1 MVKVI
6 GWVLSV
12 LAIAGVGMHFDNG
25 EVFAGIICFFAIGFL
40 IPPILNKINA
50 KNKKSAEEKGKS
62 HSDLSQKS
70 ANILGVVLI
79 IIAAVIGSDP
89 KPEGM
94 TEEQT
99 EAQVKKNEKNID
111 SSERGKLKPI
121 DLIYQLKTKVDE
133 LDYWFKGPFKADDK
147 LRFYDVKNNYD
158 KQLDII
164 CDDFDRLVKNTG
176 NLNSEYNDE
185 SLACKNFR
193 LSLIHVI
200 QNLNHG
206 TYSEIPK
213 LRAKFEPAY
222 QNLKQQV
229 DEEIKRLNSN

>member
-6 GWVLSV
+6 GWALGV
-12 LAIAGVGMHFDNG
+12 LAIASVGMHFDNG
-25 EVFAGIICFFAIGFL
+25 EVLAGIISFFAIGFL

-50 KNKKSAEEKGKS
+50 ANKKSAEEKGKS
-62 HSDLSQKS
+62 HSDLAQKS
-70 ANILGVVLI
+70 ANIFGVVLL
-79 IIAAVIGSDP
+79 IIAAFIGSGSDP
-89 KPEGM
+89 KPENAAV
-94 TEEQT
+94 EQPK
-99 EAQVKKNEKNID
+99 QKKQSND
-111 SSERGKLKPI
+111 SSEHKQLKPI

-133 LDYWFKGPFKADDK
+133 LDYWFKGPFKESDK
-147 LRFYDVKNNYD
+147 LKFYDVKNNYD
-158 KQLDII
+158 KQLDVI

-176 NLNSEYNDE
+176 NFNSEYYDE
-185 SLACKNFR
+185 ALACKNFR

-229 DEEIKRLNSN
+229 DEEIKRLNSQ